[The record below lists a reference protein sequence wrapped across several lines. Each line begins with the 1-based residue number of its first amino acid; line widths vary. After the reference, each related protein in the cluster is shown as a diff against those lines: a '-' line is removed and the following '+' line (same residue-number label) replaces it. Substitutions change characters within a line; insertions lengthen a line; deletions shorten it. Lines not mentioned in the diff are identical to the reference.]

1 MTPTRPMPPTVMP
14 IASSQVVVPIHAIKQ
29 PSTISPVEVIAIC
42 LGVIAVEVTRAR
54 RTRSAGSVL
63 EVTADAASALEFA
76 LARMRADGAG
86 EAVLAAFARHFEQLQ
101 DPAAGML
108 PGDALEPV
116 DDVPTLEG
124 LDDAGNDCAGVRDRL
139 AIIKLNG
146 GLGTSMGLRSPK
158 SLIEV
163 KPGHTFLDVLVHQ
176 VLALRAK
183 HDDARLPLV
192 LLDSFSTRA
201 RTLEAL
207 PAALAVPGI
216 PPDFLQSREP
226 KLRADT
232 LAPVDWPADPEL
244 EWCPPGHGDLYVSLH
259 ASGMLATLL
268 DAGIDWAFVSNSD
281 NLGAE
286 VDARIPAWADAHGVP
301 FVMEVVRGTAADRKG
316 GHIARRR
323 VDGRTVLRETAQA
336 PPGDG
341 SFTDVDRWRFYN
353 TNNLWIDLRALRR
366 LLDEDPAGP
375 TLPLIVN
382 RKTVDPRDASSPPVL
397 QLETAM
403 GAAIGAI
410 DGARAVL
417 VPRTRFAPVKT
428 IDDLLLI
435 RSDAYALDGHG
446 HVSPTFDGPPPVV
459 ALDPKHYTSLADL
472 ERRFPHGPPSLRAAR
487 SLTVHGA
494 VTFGAD
500 VRIVG
505 DGCVTGPAILPDG
518 CIIEP

>member
-1 MTPTRPMPPTVMP
+1 M
-14 IASSQVVVPIHAIKQ
+14 
-29 PSTISPVEVIAIC
+29 IAIC
-42 LGVIAVEVTRAR
+42 LGVIVAELTRAGP
-54 RTRSAGSVL
+54 AGSVV
-63 EVTADAASALEFA
+63 EVTADALE
-76 LARMRADGAG
+76 LSLRRLRDDGAG
-86 EAVLAAFARHFEQLQ
+86 EAAQAAFARRFAQLQ
-101 DPAAGML
+101 DPEAGML
-108 PGDALEPV
+108 GDDALEPV
-116 DDVPTLEG
+116 DDVPR
-124 LDDAGNDCAGVRDRL
+124 LDELGSAGTPDAILDRL

-146 GLGTSMGLRSPK
+146 GLGTSMGLNGPK

-163 KPGHTFLDVLVHQ
+163 KPGHTFLDVIARQ
-176 VLALRAK
+176 VLALRAR
-183 HDDARLPLV
+183 HGARLPLV
-192 LLDSFSTRA
+192 LLDSYSTRA

-207 PAALAVPGI
+207 PAEFAVPGI

-232 LAPVDWPADPEL
+232 LAPVAWPADPEL

-268 DAGIDWAFVSNSD
+268 GAGIDWAFVSNSD

-286 VDARIPAWADAHGVP
+286 VDARIPAWADAQGLP

-323 VDGRTVLRETAQA
+323 ADGRVVLRETAQA
-336 PPGDG
+336 PPDDD

-353 TNNLWIDLRALRR
+353 TNNLWVDLRALRR

-375 TLPLIVN
+375 ALPLIVN
-382 RKTVDPRDASSPPVL
+382 RKTVDPRDPSSPPVL

-403 GAAIGAI
+403 GAALGAI
-410 DGARAVL
+410 DGARAVV

-428 IDDLLLI
+428 TDDLLLI
-435 RSDAYALDGHG
+435 RSDAYALDDDG

-459 ALDPKHYTSLADL
+459 ALDPMYYKTLADL

-487 SLTVHGA
+487 SLTVHSD
-494 VTFGAD
+494 VTFGAN
-500 VRIVG
+500 VQIVG
-505 DGCVTGPAILPDG
+505 DAGVTGPEILSDG
-518 CIIEP
+518 RIIKP

>member
-1 MTPTRPMPPTVMP
+1 MPPSVMP
-14 IASSQVVVPIHAIKQ
+14 IASSHVVVPIQAIRQ
-29 PSTISPVEVIAIC
+29 PSTIAPAEVIAIC
-42 LGVIAVEVTRAR
+42 LGVIAAELTLAGP
-54 RTRSAGSVL
+54 AGSVL
-63 EVTADAASALEFA
+63 EVTADALDLSLRR
-76 LARMRADGAG
+76 LRDDGAG
-86 EAVLAAFARHFEQLQ
+86 EAVQAAFARRFAQLQ
-101 DPAAGML
+101 DPKAGLL
-108 PGDALEPV
+108 PGDALEPIA
-116 DDVPTLEG
+116 DVPALAD
-124 LDDAGNDCAGVRDRL
+124 LDGTSDPSGILDRL

-146 GLGTSMGLRSPK
+146 GLGTSMGLHGPK

-163 KPGHTFLDVLVHQ
+163 KPSHTFLDVIADQ
-176 VLALRAK
+176 VLALRAR
-183 HDDARLPLV
+183 HGARVPLV

-216 PPDFLQSREP
+216 PLDFLQSREP

-259 ASGMLATLL
+259 ASGMLAALL

-286 VDARIPAWADAHGVP
+286 VDARIPAWADAEGVP

-323 VDGRTVLRETAQA
+323 ADGRVVLRETAQA
-336 PPGDG
+336 PPGDD

-353 TNNLWIDLRALRR
+353 TNNLWVDLRALRR
-366 LLDEDPAGP
+366 LLDNDPAGP
-375 TLPLIVN
+375 PLPLIVN
-382 RKTVDPRDASSPPVL
+382 RKTVDPRDASSSPVL

-410 DGARAVL
+410 DGACAVL
-417 VPRTRFAPVKT
+417 VPRARFAPVKT
-428 IDDLLLI
+428 TDDLLLI
-435 RSDAYALDGHG
+435 RSDAYALDDAG

-459 ALDPKHYTSLADL
+459 ALDPEYYKSLADL
-472 ERRFPHGPPSLRAAR
+472 DRHFPHGAPSLRAAH
-487 SLTVHGA
+487 SLTVRGD
-494 VTFGAD
+494 VTFGAN
-500 VRIVG
+500 VQIVG
-505 DGCVTGPAILPDG
+505 DGSVTGPAILPDG
-518 CIIEP
+518 RIIKP

>member
-1 MTPTRPMPPTVMP
+1 MPPTVMP
-14 IASSQVVVPIHAIKQ
+14 MESNHVVVPSQAIRQ
-29 PSTISPVEVIAIC
+29 PSTIAPAEVIAIC
-42 LGVIAVEVTRAR
+42 LGVIAAELTRAR
-54 RTRSAGSVL
+54 RMRSPGSVL
-63 EVTADAASALEFA
+63 EVTADALDLSLQR
-76 LARMRADGAG
+76 LRADGAG
-86 EAVLAAFARHFEQLQ
+86 ESVLAAFARRFAQLQ
-101 DPAAGML
+101 NPEAGLL

-116 DDVPTLEG
+116 TDVAALEELEG
-124 LDDAGNDCAGVRDRL
+124 GDDPTAILDRL
-139 AIIKLNG
+139 AVIKLNG
-146 GLGTSMGLRSPK
+146 GLGTSMGLHGPK

-163 KPGHTFLDVLVHQ
+163 KPGHTFLDVIARQ
-176 VLALRAK
+176 VLALQARHA
-183 HDDARLPLV
+183 ARLPLV

-207 PAALAVPGI
+207 PASLAVPGI

-232 LAPVDWPADPEL
+232 LAPIDWPADPEL

-268 DAGIDWAFVSNSD
+268 DAGIDWVFVSNSD

-286 VDARIPAWADAHGVP
+286 ADARIPAWAEAHGVP

-316 GHIARRR
+316 GHIARR
-323 VDGRTVLRETAQA
+323 DGRLVLRETAQA
-336 PPGDG
+336 PPGDA

-353 TNNLWIDLRALRR
+353 TNNLWVDLRALQP
-366 LLDEDPAGP
+366 LLERDPAGP
-375 TLPLIVN
+375 ALPLIVN

-403 GAAIGAI
+403 GAAIGVI
-410 DGARAVL
+410 EDARAVL

-428 IDDLLLI
+428 TDDLLLI
-435 RSDAYALDGHG
+435 RSDAYALDDDG

-459 ALDPKHYTSLADL
+459 ALDPKHYKSLADL
-472 ERRFPHGPPSLRAAR
+472 ERRFPSGAPSLRAAR
-487 SLTVHGA
+487 SLTVHGD
-494 VTFGAD
+494 VTFGAN
-500 VRIVG
+500 VQIVG
-505 DGCVTGPAILPDG
+505 DGSVTGPAIVPDG

>member
-1 MTPTRPMPPTVMP
+1 M
-14 IASSQVVVPIHAIKQ
+14 
-29 PSTISPVEVIAIC
+29 
-42 LGVIAVEVTRAR
+42 
-54 RTRSAGSVL
+54 
-63 EVTADAASALEFA
+63 TADALDLALQR
-76 LARMRADGAG
+76 LRDDGAG
-86 EAVLAAFARHFEQLQ
+86 EPVLAAFARRFAQLQ
-101 DPAAGML
+101 DPEAGLL
-108 PGDALEPV
+108 PGDELEPV
-116 DDVPTLEG
+116 DDVPTLEA
-124 LDDAGNDCAGVRDRL
+124 LDGTSDPNAILDRL
-139 AIIKLNG
+139 AVIKLNG
-146 GLGTSMGLRSPK
+146 GLGTSMGLHGPK

-163 KPGHTFLDVLVHQ
+163 KPGVAFLDVIARQ
-176 VLALRAK
+176 VLALRAR
-183 HDDARLPLV
+183 HRTARVPLV

-201 RTLEAL
+201 RTLKTL
-207 PAALAVPGI
+207 PAELAVPGI

-286 VDARIPAWADAHGVP
+286 VDARIPAWADAHDIP

-323 VDGRTVLRETAQA
+323 TDGRVVLRETAQA
-336 PPGDG
+336 PPDDD

-353 TNNLWIDLRALRR
+353 TNNLWVDLRALRQ
-366 LLDEDPAGP
+366 LLDDDPAGP
-375 TLPLIVN
+375 ALPLIVN
-382 RKTVDPRDASSPPVL
+382 RKAVDPRDPSSPPVL

-428 IDDLLLI
+428 TDDLLLL
-435 RSDAYALDGHG
+435 RSDAYMLDDDG

-459 ALDPKHYTSLADL
+459 TLDPKYYKSLADL
-472 ERRFPHGPPSLRAAR
+472 ERRFPYRPPSLRAA
-487 SLTVHGA
+487 SGLTVHGD
-494 VTFGAD
+494 VTFGAN
-500 VRIVG
+500 VQIVG
-505 DGCVTGPAILPDG
+505 DGSVTGPAILPDG
-518 CIIEP
+518 HIIKP

>member
-1 MTPTRPMPPTVMP
+1 MPPTVMP
-14 IASSQVVVPIHAIKQ
+14 IESSQVVVPIHAISE
-29 PSTISPVEVIAIC
+29 PSTIALAEVIAIC
-42 LGVIAVEVTRAR
+42 LGVIAGELTRGS

-63 EVTADAASALEFA
+63 EVTADVLDLSLQR
-76 LARMRADGAG
+76 LRDDGAG
-86 EAVLAAFARHFEQLQ
+86 EAVLAAFARRFAQLQ
-101 DPAAGML
+101 DPDAGML
-108 PGDALEPV
+108 PGNALQPV
-116 DDVPTLEG
+116 DDVTVLDELEG
-124 LDDAGNDCAGVRDRL
+124 ADDPTAILDRL

-146 GLGTSMGLRSPK
+146 GLGTSMGLHGPK

-163 KPGHTFLDVLVHQ
+163 KPGHTFLDVIARQ
-176 VLALRAK
+176 VLALRAR
-183 HDDARLPLV
+183 HSARLPLV
-192 LLDSFSTRA
+192 FLDSFSTRA

-207 PAALAVPGI
+207 PLELAVPGI

-244 EWCPPGHGDLYVSLH
+244 EWCPPGHGDLYVSLQ

-286 VDARIPAWADAHGVP
+286 VDARIPAWADARGIP

-323 VDGRTVLRETAQA
+323 ADGRIVLRETAQT
-336 PPGDG
+336 PPGDH

-353 TNNLWIDLRALRR
+353 TNNLWVDLRALRR

-375 TLPLIVN
+375 ALPLIVN

-403 GAAIGAI
+403 GAAIGVI

-428 IDDLLLI
+428 TDDLLVI
-435 RSDAYALDGHG
+435 RSDAYVLDDDG
-446 HVSPTFDGPPPVV
+446 HVSPAFDGPPPVV
-459 ALDPKHYTSLADL
+459 TLDPKYYKSLADL

-487 SLTVHGA
+487 SLTVHGD
-494 VTFGAD
+494 VTFGAN
-500 VRIVG
+500 VQIVG
-505 DGCVTGPAILPDG
+505 AGSVTGPAIVPDG
-518 CIIEP
+518 CKITP